1 MIGARARI
9 GIVCDAT
16 TYGMIPRRSTSNW
29 ASTTPSENPIERA
42 DEESDHRGPSRE
54 ERGVEEVEP

>member
-1 MIGARARI
+1 MIGASARI

-29 ASTTPSENPIERA
+29 ASTTPRSEPDERT
-42 DEESDHRGPSRE
+42 DDESDHRSPSRE
-54 ERGVEEVEP
+54 ERRVEEVEP